1 MQNWGASTWCIVL
14 LIVVEQC
21 AKGIAITQPL
31 REQNCARATK
41 DTLHSVSVRAS
52 RTGTDLHCGIP
63 DTLLRIMGIMVG
75 MNEER
80 RAGNT
85 CTVTIDEDRAGR
97 TGTVILSSHLIPD
110 ECRRKASTRVMK

>member
-1 MQNWGASTWCIVL
+1 MQKWGASTWCIVL

-21 AKGIAITQPL
+21 AKGIAMTQPL
-31 REQNCARATK
+31 CEQNCARATK

-85 CTVTIDEDRAGR
+85 CTVTTDEDRAGR
-97 TGTVILSSHLIPD
+97 TSTVIFSRHLILE
-110 ECRRKASTRVMK
+110 ECMHKASTAAMK